1 MSRTDGWRS
10 GGHVH
15 RGALVLAGWLG
26 TAAAAMA
33 QTYAVDYIATVSTGA
48 AMDRTGRVV
57 VGTTSLA
64 PPCDACPPVFN
75 VPAIWVDGRRQLL
88 TVPEGASYLAFA
100 GVNAQGWVAGTAM
113 RLDATGGAGYVWV
126 PRADGSGHD
135 ASPIGTLPG
144 FADAMP
150 TGIDDSNRVFG
161 LARTWFVAQDPF
173 TWTASEGLQSLTAMG
188 YPVDE
193 PVAISPA
200 GTIATRTLTYRFGNP
215 GSATAVAPPPPGFYG
230 NTSTLTGAVN
240 DDGMRASFLLSTSG
254 SSQGYRYLARY
265 SDAAGW
271 QVLAGPAASSVPYGV
286 GGVNGS
292 GTITGHILSS
302 GLISF
307 GPDGPAQS
315 LTSFLS
321 AAYPEAGV
329 GAPGEMADDGSILA
343 QVLIGRSHRLAKLVP
358 VQPCAENCLRVGSI
372 AMKGRMVAEPGQ
384 PPGQCTPG
392 ARNEVTARIT
402 VVGDGGQPVAGATVR
417 GRFLDD
423 YYLDQVVTLRTNR
436 KGQALA
442 RHSGEACVGAVAFL
456 VDGVTKTGLA
466 LDRTT
471 GQLSAYTIP
480 QPRR

>member
-1 MSRTDGWRS
+1 MSTRRMRVRRGVRGLAPWLTL
-10 GGHVH
+10 GG
-15 RGALVLAGWLG
+15 LTLAG
-26 TAAAAMA
+26 AVQA
-33 QTYAVDYIATVSTGA
+33 QTYAIDYIASAASGV
-48 AMDRTGRVV
+48 AMDRLGRVV
-57 VGTTSLA
+57 VGSTSLP
-64 PPCDACPPVFN
+64 PPCAGCPPIFN
-75 VPAIWVDGRRQLL
+75 VPAIWVEGRRQLL
-88 TVPEGASYLAFA
+88 TVPEGAAYLSFS
-100 GVNAQGWVAGTAM
+100 GVNANGWIAGTAM

-135 ASPIGTLPG
+135 ATPIGQLAGYT
-144 FADAMP
+144 DAIP
-150 TGIDDSNRVFG
+150 AGIDDSNRVIG

-173 TWTASEGLQSLTAMG
+173 TWTAGDGIQSLTAMG
-188 YPVDE
+188 YPADE
-193 PVAISPA
+193 PVAVSPG
-200 GTIATRTLTYRFGNP
+200 GTVATRTLTYRFGDT
-215 GSATAVAPPPPGFYG
+215 GSASAVAPPPAGFYG

-254 SSQGYRYLARY
+254 TSQGYRYLARY
-265 SDAAGW
+265 SDAGGW

-286 GGVNGS
+286 GGVHGS

-302 GLISF
+302 GLIAF

>member
-1 MSRTDGWRS
+1 MSTGRMRVRRGVRGLARWLTL
-10 GGHVH
+10 GG
-15 RGALVLAGWLG
+15 LSLAG
-26 TAAAAMA
+26 AVQA
-33 QTYAVDYIATVSTGA
+33 QTYAIDYIASVASGV
-48 AMDRTGRVV
+48 AMDRLGRVV
-57 VGTTSLA
+57 VGSTSLP
-64 PPCDACPPVFN
+64 PPCVGCPPIFN
-75 VPAIWVDGRRQLL
+75 VPAIWVEGRRQLL
-88 TVPEGASYLAFA
+88 TVPEGAAYLSFS
-100 GVNAQGWVAGTAM
+100 GVNASGWIAGTAM
-113 RLDATGGAGYVWV
+113 RLDATGGAGHVWV

-135 ASPIGTLPG
+135 ATPIGQLAG
-144 FADAMP
+144 FADAIP
-150 TGIDDSNRVFG
+150 AGIDDSNRVIG

-173 TWTASEGLQSLTAMG
+173 TWTAAEGIQSLTAMG
-188 YPVDE
+188 YPADE
-193 PVAISPA
+193 PVAVSPG
-200 GTIATRTLTYRFGNP
+200 GTVATRTLTYRFGEP
-215 GSATAVAPPPPGFYG
+215 GSATAAAPPPAGFYG

-254 SSQGYRYLARY
+254 TSQGYRYLARY
-265 SDAAGW
+265 SDAGGW

-286 GGVNGS
+286 GGVQSS

-315 LTSFLS
+315 LTSFVS

-358 VQPCAENCLRVGSI
+358 VQPCAENCLRVSAI
-372 AMKGRMVAEPGQ
+372 AMKGRMVSEPGQ

-392 ARNEVTARIT
+392 ARNEVSARIT
-402 VVGDGGQPVAGATVR
+402 VVGGDGLPVAGATLR

-471 GQLSAYTIP
+471 GQLSAYTIA